1 MMKQLFALAL
11 ILLLLTGCSNRFGY
25 RFADT
30 LVEWKLNGY
39 VDLSGDLERDVSA
52 SIDELHRWHAQTQL
66 PAYRDLLLE
75 IRANLT
81 RDNLTEQDLLLTSY
95 AIYGMWENIQLQ
107 IEPYAQVYLPRL
119 SEAQRTQLVA
129 AIQDDLNEDIEQI
142 EEEGSYD
149 KSRQKRYERM
159 EESFEE
165 WLGNLNQAQR
175 QYMNQWTEQRD
186 DMRLAWVE
194 YRQSWLNAFAEVIDD
209 SAAADYQQRI
219 YGLIVEPEQF
229 RSAELQARVDANR
242 AASIKLI
249 HQVYQSM
256 TDKQKRHLL
265 DKIDGYL
272 NDLDSLIETYS
283 T

>member
-1 MMKQLFALAL
+1 M
-11 ILLLLTGCSNRFGY
+11 S
-25 RFADT
+25 
-30 LVEWKLNGY
+30 VWK
-39 VDLSGDLERDVSA
+39 
-52 SIDELHRWHAQTQL
+52 
-66 PAYRDLLLE
+66 
-75 IRANLT
+75 
-81 RDNLTEQDLLLTSY
+81 
-95 AIYGMWENIQLQ
+95 
-107 IEPYAQVYLPRL
+107 
-119 SEAQRTQLVA
+119 
-129 AIQDDLNEDIEQI
+129 
-142 EEEGSYD
+142 
-149 KSRQKRYERM
+149 
-159 EESFEE
+159 SFEE